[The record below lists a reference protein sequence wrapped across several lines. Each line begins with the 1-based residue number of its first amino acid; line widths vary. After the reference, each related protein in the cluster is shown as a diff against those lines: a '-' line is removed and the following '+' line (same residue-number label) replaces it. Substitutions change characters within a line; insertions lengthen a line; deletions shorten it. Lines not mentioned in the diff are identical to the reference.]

1 MVKKG
6 VLGAALTAGALF
18 LAFGTSAPSYVRT
31 AFHKV
36 RHNAHDA
43 VPVQFEIDRA
53 REEIGRLE
61 KPIHENMETY
71 YQTQVDVDYLD
82 KEIATAQA
90 NIAQDTKAM
99 LTLRDGL
106 RSGNLRTV
114 GNVTYSADEV
124 KDELSRRLDH
134 LRNVKNVLAEK
145 EATIKAKRKIMD
157 AALKQM
163 VTMNAQKKELLTKV
177 DAIEARLKL
186 IEATNATNEF
196 NFDNSALNRVK
207 ASVTDLE
214 KRLEVQARIAEQEG
228 KFAEGSLPVFVEP
241 SRDVLK
247 EIDAEFGPASKDAKP
262 TDKSL

>member
-36 RHNAHDA
+36 RHHAHDS

-53 REEIGRLE
+53 REEIERLE
-61 KPIHENMETY
+61 RPIKENMETY
-71 YQTQVDVDYLD
+71 YRTQVDVDYLD

-90 NIAQDTKAM
+90 NLAHETKTM
-99 LTLRDGL
+99 LALRDGL
-106 RSGNLRTV
+106 KSGNLRTV
-114 GNVTYSADEV
+114 GNVTYTADEV
-124 KDELSRRLDH
+124 KDELGRRLDH
-134 LRNVKNVLAEK
+134 LRTVKNVLSEK
-145 EATIKAKRKIMD
+145 EATVKAKRKIMD
-157 AALKQM
+157 GAFKQM

-186 IEATNATNEF
+186 IEATNQTNEF
-196 NFDNSALNRVK
+196 NFDDSALNRVK

-228 KFAEGSLPVFVEP
+228 KFAEGSFPVFAEP

-247 EIDAEFGPASKDAKP
+247 EIDAEFGAATKDPKP